1 MYRTGD
7 IARWNREG
15 QLEYVGRADDQVK
28 VRGYRIE
35 LGEVQSALAAHPHI
49 AQAAALVRE
58 GRLLGYVVAQDD
70 VPAVDVQSVRKSL
83 AESLPEYMVPAA
95 VVVLDALPLT
105 SHGKLD
111 RRALPDPE
119 YTAETYADAG
129 ASLVVRAPLDP
140 RVEILCGLYADVLG
154 VPEVGVDDDFFELG
168 GHSLLAIRLVSRVRS
183 ALGFELTIRQS
194 FEARSVSK
202 LLELLDAADGA
213 RQGVRALPR
222 PDRVPVSYAQ
232 QRLWFLHRLEG
243 PSPTYNMPVSLR
255 LTGELDH
262 DALRAALAD
271 VVVRHESLRTVFGED
286 AEGPYQRVLAAGEA
300 VPVLEVVR
308 TDEAGLPA
316 ALEKAARHGFDLS
329 AEPPLRATLF
339 RAGEREHVLL
349 VLVHHI
355 AGDGW
360 SMPLL
365 ARDLTT
371 AYASRR
377 AGAAPAWQALPAQY
391 ADYTLWQR
399 EVLGSEDDPD
409 SAIVRQI
416 DYWRGQ
422 LAALP
427 EELELPADRP
437 RPAVSSH
444 EGGRVPFEIPQ
455 DVYAKVVAVA
465 RAQQASPF
473 MVVQSALA
481 ALLTRLGAGTDIPL
495 GTPTAGR
502 TDGALED
509 LVGFFVNTLV
519 LRTDTSGDPTFAE
532 LVGRVRNTAL
542 AAYAHQDVP
551 FERLVEVLNPERS
564 MARHPLIQTMLTW
577 NAADQ
582 HQTFDASAHLDGLTV
597 TPLPVGTGIAKFD
610 LAFAFVERLAQ
621 DGGTGGGLT
630 GVLEYS
636 ADLYDRDS
644 ATTLTER
651 FVRLLRALVDAPQLP
666 VGHVEVLTADERSVL
681 LDGFNATERAVP
693 EGTLPELFQ
702 AQVARTPDATAVV
715 FEGTRLSYAELNARA
730 NRLARL
736 LVEWGAGPERA
747 VAVSLPRS
755 ADLVV
760 TLLAVMKAGAVYVPV
775 DPEYPAERIAH
786 ILDDVAP
793 VLVVDEA
800 WFAAADTSDYA
811 AADPAPVDVASLA
824 YVIHTSGSTGRPK
837 GVAVSHRGIASLAT
851 GQIERFAVTPDSRV
865 LLFASPSFDAAVSE
879 VCMALL
885 AGAVLVLAPA
895 ERLLPGAALTGLVRE
910 EEITHITLPPSALAV
925 LPDDALP
932 TVSTLVVAGEACPPD
947 LVARWSRGRRM
958 INAYGP
964 TESTVCASMSMPLS
978 GAVVPSIGAPLINTR
993 LYVLDAGL
1001 QPVPVGAA
1009 GELYLAGAGL
1019 ARGYLNRAELT
1030 AERFVACPFGAPGTR
1045 MYRTGDLA
1053 RWTAGGELEYLGRA
1067 DDQVKIRGFRI
1078 EPDEVAAV
1086 VAGHPAVARAV
1097 VVVREDQPGDK
1108 RLVAYVVPAPGAE
1121 ADPAVL
1127 RRHAAEQL
1135 AAHMVP
1141 SAFLALESLPVT
1153 PNGKLDRRAL
1163 PVPAYGTLSTAGYRG
1178 PRSPREEIL
1187 CGLFAEVL
1195 GAERVGIDDGFFDL
1209 GGHSLLAT
1217 RLANRI
1223 RATLGVE
1230 LPVRRL
1236 FETPTVAGL
1245 AAALDENEN
1254 ETGRGARARMTRAA
1268 VRPER
1273 VPLSF
1278 AQRRL
1283 WFLDRFEGPSAT
1295 YNVPAALRLTGDLDR
1310 TALEAALADVVARH
1324 EPLRTVFG
1332 EDTDG
1337 PYQRILPVDLGRP
1350 GLDVTPV
1357 ADASR
1362 LDAELCAAARDTFD
1376 LERELPFR
1384 ARLFELAEQDH
1395 VLLLTV
1401 HHIAGDG
1408 WSMGPLSRDLTAAYA
1423 ARCAGVAPAWTE
1435 LPVQYADFTLW
1446 QREVLGS
1453 EEDPDS
1459 ALTGQVEFWREALTG
1474 LPEELDL
1481 PRDRTRPATPS
1492 YRGDFVEFEVP
1503 AQVHERLVSLARE
1516 SGASVFMVVQSAL
1529 ATLLSRL
1536 GAGTDIPIGTPIAG
1550 RTDGAVEDLVGF
1562 FVNTLVLRTDLSGN
1576 PSFRELVGRVKEFD
1590 LAAYAHQD
1598 VPFERLVEVLN
1609 PERSMARHPLFQTML
1624 TWNDGTLLGADATAG
1639 QSLPGLTV
1647 TGHSVGTGSAKFDLS
1662 FALQERTGDG
1672 GGLHGAL
1679 GFSTDLH
1686 DRDSAARIA
1695 QRFVRV
1701 LAAVVAEPDLPVSR
1715 ADVMT
1720 DAERGTVLER
1730 WNDTARLVPGVALP
1744 QLFEARAALAP
1755 EATAVVCG
1763 DRELSYAELNA
1774 RANRLARLLVR
1785 HGAGPEQRVAVRLPR
1800 STDLVTVLL
1809 AVLKSGAAYVPLDP
1823 DFPDER
1829 IAYMIDDARPVL
1841 VVDEEWLA
1849 AADLTGLDTA
1859 DLPPVPV
1866 ASAAYVIYT
1875 SGSTGR
1881 PKGVVVG
1888 HAALA
1893 NFLQDLGERCA
1904 LTPDERLLAVT
1915 TVGFDIAALELY
1927 VPLLAGA
1934 AVVLADRDTVRDPRA
1949 LAELIDGA
1957 GISVVQA
1964 TPSLWHA
1971 IVDEHATALSGVRV
1985 LVGGEALPADLAA
1998 SLVRHAHSVTNVYG
2012 PTETTIWSTAGAVDT
2027 DSARRGS
2034 IGRPI
2039 ANTRVYVLDAA
2050 LRPVPAG
2057 VAGELYI
2064 TGAGLARGY
2073 LDRPGLTAER
2083 FVADPYGAPGTRMY
2097 RTGDLVR
2104 WSADGELEYLG
2115 RVDHQVKVRGYRI
2128 EPGEIEAV
2136 LLAHESVTRAA
2147 VLVREDTP
2155 GDRRLVAYVT
2165 GTADPAALREHAT
2178 RQLPEYMVPSAF
2190 MTLDALPLTPNGK
2203 LDRRALPVPDSAARP
2218 TGRAPRSPREEILCG
2233 LFAEV
2238 LGVERVG
2245 IDDGFFD
2252 LGGHSLLATR
2262 LVSRIRATLDVEL
2275 SVRQLFERPTV
2286 ARLGAVLDTA
2296 SGPARL
2302 PLTRAERPARIPLSY
2317 AQQRLWLLNRL
2328 EGPSPTYN
2336 MPTALRLDGPLDR
2349 EALTAALHDLV
2360 VRHEALRTLFAEDGQ
2375 GAHQVVLPSEAAHPE
2390 LHTVPTDEDGL
2401 TDALTSTARYA
2412 FDLAAELPL
2421 RTWLF
2426 ELGPEQHV
2434 LLVLVHH
2441 IAGDGWSAGPLAR
2454 DLTGAYAARSAGT
2467 APAWS
2472 ELPVQYADFT
2482 LWQREVLGAEDDPG
2496 SVLARQISFWRE
2508 ALAELPEELAL
2519 PADRPRAD
2527 IASQRGGRVAFAVP
2541 QEVHERLVSL
2551 ARESGASVFMVVQS
2565 ALATLLSRLGAGTD
2579 IPIGTPIAGRTDG
2592 AVEDLVGFFVNT
2604 LVLRT
2609 DLSGNPSFRELVGR
2623 VKEFDLAAYAHQDVP
2638 FERLVE
2644 VLNPER
2650 SMARHPLFQTMLT
2663 WNNLDQQAAAEAAGS
2678 LSGLTVRQQPLP
2690 TGAAKFDLL
2699 FRMVEQH
2706 AQDARPDGIAGVL
2719 EFSTDLFDAVTAER
2733 LAERLVRVL
2742 EVVVADPGVRV
2753 GGVDVLSDAERGL
2766 VLGEWIDTAGE
2777 VSVAALPQLF
2787 EAQVVRSPDAVA
2799 VGELS
2804 YAQVNARANRL
2815 ARLLVEQGAGP
2826 ERRVAVVL
2834 PPSAELVV
2842 VLLAVVKAGAAYVPV
2857 DPGYP
2862 RERIDYILEDAAPAL
2877 VIDEA
2882 WLSSA
2887 DFNGLSAENLP
2898 VVGLSWPAY
2907 VIYTSGSTGR
2917 PKGVVVEH
2925 ASVGAYLVR
2934 AREVYP
2940 QAAGVS
2946 LVHSSFAF
2954 DLTVTALWSPLV
2966 SGGRIVVGELD
2977 ESVSGVTFMKVTPSH
2992 LGLLEALPEAASPS
3006 GTLVIGGEA
3015 LRGEALAGWRRA
3027 HPQVQVINA
3036 YGPTE
3041 ATVNCAEFRLEPGTP
3056 TPSGAVPIG
3065 RPFVNTRTY
3074 VLDAGL
3080 RPVPVGAPGEL
3091 YVAGV
3096 VLARGYLDRPGLTAE
3111 RFVADPYGPA
3121 GTRMYRTGD
3130 IARWNREGQ
3139 LEYVGRADDQVKVR
3153 GYRIELGEVQSAL
3166 AAHPHIAQAA
3176 ALVREGRLLGYVVA
3190 QDDVPAVD
3198 AQSVRKSLAE
3208 SLPEY
3213 MVPAAVV
3220 VLDALPLTSHG
3231 KLDRRALPDPEY
3243 TAGAGSREPVS
3254 AKEQLLC
3261 GLYAEVLRVPEVGA
3275 DDSFFDLGG
3284 DSIMSIQL
3292 VSAARRA
3299 GLRFSPRDV
3308 FECRTVARLAE
3319 VAQDADG
3326 AAPAAPDD
3334 GVGEVPLTPIMKELA
3349 SRGGP
3354 FTEFNQSTVV
3364 QVPAA
3369 LTHESLTK
3377 ALQAVLDHHD
3387 ALRTRLTVPD
3397 GTDEWSLE
3405 VTAPGSVSADDRVER
3420 IDASGLDDGELRALM
3435 AEHGPR
3441 ARTRLSPRDGI
3452 MVQAVWFDRGREL
3465 SGQLLLVLHHLVVDG
3480 VSIRI
3485 LVPDLAQAW
3494 RDVSA
3499 GREAVLEPVGT
3510 SLRRWARHLHELA
3523 HEPETTAELSHWT
3536 RVLQHADAPLGG
3548 RALDP
3553 ARDTSGTTGH
3563 LTQELPSEV
3572 TEPLLTTVQAAFH
3585 AEINDVLLTAFAL
3598 AVREWRATAAEHGVL
3613 VELEAHGRAEEAMPG
3628 ADLTRTVGWFTSTYP
3643 VRLDTARA
3651 ADEGAALKQVKE
3663 QLRAVPG
3670 KGLGHGLLR
3679 RLNPRTAE
3687 ILAPLAR
3694 PQIKFNYLGRF
3705 ASRDQEAADWATA
3718 PGTAGIGGG
3727 RDAGMPLTHVVELNA
3742 ITRDGEDGPELLASW
3757 TWARELLTEQEVREL
3772 AQAWFR
3778 ALRALVDHAAEDTAG
3793 GFTPSDV
3800 ALAMLNQSDIDRLE
3814 AEWRTSE

>member
-1 MYRTGD
+1 
-7 IARWNREG
+7 
-15 QLEYVGRADDQVK
+15 
-28 VRGYRIE
+28 
-35 LGEVQSALAAHPHI
+35 
-49 AQAAALVRE
+49 
-58 GRLLGYVVAQDD
+58 
-70 VPAVDVQSVRKSL
+70 
-83 AESLPEYMVPAA
+83 MVPAA
-95 VVVLDALPLT
+95 
-105 SHGKLD
+105 
-111 RRALPDPE
+111 
-119 YTAETYADAG
+119 
-129 ASLVVRAPLDP
+129 
-140 RVEILCGLYADVLG
+140 
-154 VPEVGVDDDFFELG
+154 
-168 GHSLLAIRLVSRVRS
+168 
-183 ALGFELTIRQS
+183 
-194 FEARSVSK
+194 
-202 LLELLDAADGA
+202 
-213 RQGVRALPR
+213 
-222 PDRVPVSYAQ
+222 
-232 QRLWFLHRLEG
+232 
-243 PSPTYNMPVSLR
+243 
-255 LTGELDH
+255 
-262 DALRAALAD
+262 
-271 VVVRHESLRTVFGED
+271 
-286 AEGPYQRVLAAGEA
+286 
-300 VPVLEVVR
+300 
-308 TDEAGLPA
+308 
-316 ALEKAARHGFDLS
+316 
-329 AEPPLRATLF
+329 
-339 RAGEREHVLL
+339 
-349 VLVHHI
+349 
-355 AGDGW
+355 
-360 SMPLL
+360 
-365 ARDLTT
+365 
-371 AYASRR
+371 
-377 AGAAPAWQALPAQY
+377 
-391 ADYTLWQR
+391 
-399 EVLGSEDDPD
+399 
-409 SAIVRQI
+409 
-416 DYWRGQ
+416 
-422 LAALP
+422 
-427 EELELPADRP
+427 
-437 RPAVSSH
+437 
-444 EGGRVPFEIPQ
+444 
-455 DVYAKVVAVA
+455 
-465 RAQQASPF
+465 
-473 MVVQSALA
+473 
-481 ALLTRLGAGTDIPL
+481 
-495 GTPTAGR
+495 
-502 TDGALED
+502 
-509 LVGFFVNTLV
+509 FV
-519 LRTDTSGDPTFAE
+519 
-532 LVGRVRNTAL
+532 
-542 AAYAHQDVP
+542 
-551 FERLVEVLNPERS
+551 
-564 MARHPLIQTMLTW
+564 
-577 NAADQ
+577 
-582 HQTFDASAHLDGLTV
+582 
-597 TPLPVGTGIAKFD
+597 
-610 LAFAFVERLAQ
+610 
-621 DGGTGGGLT
+621 
-630 GVLEYS
+630 
-636 ADLYDRDS
+636 
-644 ATTLTER
+644 
-651 FVRLLRALVDAPQLP
+651 
-666 VGHVEVLTADERSVL
+666 
-681 LDGFNATERAVP
+681 
-693 EGTLPELFQ
+693 
-702 AQVARTPDATAVV
+702 
-715 FEGTRLSYAELNARA
+715 
-730 NRLARL
+730 
-736 LVEWGAGPERA
+736 
-747 VAVSLPRS
+747 
-755 ADLVV
+755 
-760 TLLAVMKAGAVYVPV
+760 
-775 DPEYPAERIAH
+775 
-786 ILDDVAP
+786 
-793 VLVVDEA
+793 
-800 WFAAADTSDYA
+800 
-811 AADPAPVDVASLA
+811 
-824 YVIHTSGSTGRPK
+824 
-837 GVAVSHRGIASLAT
+837 
-851 GQIERFAVTPDSRV
+851 
-865 LLFASPSFDAAVSE
+865 
-879 VCMALL
+879 
-885 AGAVLVLAPA
+885 
-895 ERLLPGAALTGLVRE
+895 
-910 EEITHITLPPSALAV
+910 
-925 LPDDALP
+925 
-932 TVSTLVVAGEACPPD
+932 
-947 LVARWSRGRRM
+947 
-958 INAYGP
+958 
-964 TESTVCASMSMPLS
+964 
-978 GAVVPSIGAPLINTR
+978 
-993 LYVLDAGL
+993 
-1001 QPVPVGAA
+1001 
-1009 GELYLAGAGL
+1009 
-1019 ARGYLNRAELT
+1019 
-1030 AERFVACPFGAPGTR
+1030 
-1045 MYRTGDLA
+1045 
-1053 RWTAGGELEYLGRA
+1053 
-1067 DDQVKIRGFRI
+1067 
-1078 EPDEVAAV
+1078 
-1086 VAGHPAVARAV
+1086 
-1097 VVVREDQPGDK
+1097 
-1108 RLVAYVVPAPGAE
+1108 
-1121 ADPAVL
+1121 
-1127 RRHAAEQL
+1127 
-1135 AAHMVP
+1135 
-1141 SAFLALESLPVT
+1141 ALESLPIT
-1153 PNGKLDRRAL
+1153 PNGKLDRKAL
-1163 PVPAYGTLSTAGYRG
+1163 PAPAYNMLSTAGYRG

-1195 GAERVGIDDGFFDL
+1195 GVERVGIDDGFFDL

-1245 AAALDENEN
+1245 AAALDENESGN
-1254 ETGRGARARMTRAA
+1254 EPGRGARARLTRA
-1268 VRPER
+1268 VERPER

-1295 YNVPAALRLTGDLDR
+1295 YNIPAALRLTGDLDR

-1332 EDTDG
+1332 EDADG
-1337 PYQRILPVDLGRP
+1337 PYQRVLPVDQGRP
-1350 GLDVTPV
+1350 GLDVVSV
-1357 ADASR
+1357 ADASQ
-1362 LDAELCAAARDTFD
+1362 LDAGLRAAARHTFD

-1384 ARLFELAEQDH
+1384 ARLFELAEQEH

-1423 ARCAGVAPAWTE
+1423 ARCAGVAPVWTE
-1435 LPVQYADFTLW
+1435 LPVQYADFALW

-1562 FVNTLVLRTDLSGN
+1562 FVNTLVLRTDLTGE
-1576 PSFRELVGRVKEFD
+1576 PSFRELIGRVKEFD

-1609 PERSMARHPLFQTML
+1609 PERSMSRHPLFQTML
-1624 TWNDGTLLGADATAG
+1624 TWNDATLLGADATAG
-1639 QSLPGLTV
+1639 QQLPGLTV
-1647 TGHSVGTGSAKFDLS
+1647 TGHSVGTGVAKFDLS

-1695 QRFVRV
+1695 ERFVRV
-1701 LAAVVAEPDLPVSR
+1701 LEAVVADPDLPVSR
-1715 ADVMT
+1715 ADIMAE
-1720 DAERGTVLER
+1720 AERTTVLQR
-1730 WNDTARLVPGVALP
+1730 WNDTARPVPALALP
-1744 QLFEARAALAP
+1744 QLFEARAARAP
-1755 EATAVVCG
+1755 EAAAVVCG
-1763 DRELSYAELNA
+1763 DRKLTYGELNA

-1785 HGAGPEQRVAVRLPR
+1785 HGACPERRVAVRLPR
-1800 STDLVTVLL
+1800 SADLVTVLL

-1829 IAYMIDDARPVL
+1829 ISYMIEDARPVL

-1849 AADLTGLDTA
+1849 AADLGGLDAA
-1859 DLPPVPV
+1859 DLPPVPL

-1893 NFLQDLGERCA
+1893 NFLQDMGERCA

-1971 IVDEHATALSGVRV
+1971 IVDEHAGALSGIRV

-2039 ANTRVYVLDAA
+2039 ANTLVYVLDAA

-2064 TGAGLARGY
+2064 AGAGLARGY
-2073 LDRPGLTAER
+2073 LDRPALTAER
-2083 FVADPYGAPGTRMY
+2083 FVADPYGTPGTRMY

-2165 GTADPAALREHAT
+2165 GTADPAELREHAA
-2178 RQLPEYMVPSAF
+2178 RQLPEYMVPSALV
-2190 MTLDALPLTPNGK
+2190 TLDALPLTPNGK
-2203 LDRRALPVPDSAARP
+2203 LDRRALPAPDSTAQP
-2218 TGRAPRSPREEILCG
+2218 TGRSPRSPREEILCG

-2262 LVSRIRATLDVEL
+2262 LVSRIRSTLDVEL

-2296 SGPARL
+2296 SGSARR

-2317 AQQRLWLLNRL
+2317 AQQRLWFLNRL

-2336 MPTALRLDGPLDR
+2336 MPTALRLDGALDR
-2349 EALTAALHDLV
+2349 AALTAALHDLV
-2360 VRHEALRTLFAEDGQ
+2360 VRHESLRTVFAEDGQ
-2375 GAHQVVLPSEAAHPE
+2375 GAHQVVLPPEAARPE
-2390 LHTVPTDEDGL
+2390 LHTVHTDEDGL
-2401 TDALTSTARYA
+2401 TEALTSTARYA

-2426 ELGPEQHV
+2426 ELGPERHV

-2454 DLTGAYAARSAGT
+2454 DLTGAYAARSAGA
-2467 APAWS
+2467 APGWS

-2482 LWQREVLGAEDDPG
+2482 LWQREVLGSEDDPD
-2496 SVLARQISFWRE
+2496 SVLAQQVSFWRE

-2527 IASQRGGRVAFAVP
+2527 IASQRGGRVAFSVP
-2541 QEVHERLVSL
+2541 QEVHERLVAL

-2579 IPIGTPIAGRTDG
+2579 IPIGTPIAGRTDD

-2604 LVLRT
+2604 LVLRA

-2650 SMARHPLFQTMLT
+2650 SMSRHPLFQTMLT
-2663 WNNLDQQAAAEAAGS
+2663 WNNLDQQGAAEAARS

-2719 EFSTDLFDAVTAER
+2719 EFSSDLFDAVTAEL

-2742 EVVVADPGVRV
+2742 EAVVADPGVRV

-2766 VLGEWIDTAGE
+2766 VLGEWIDTARS
-2777 VSVAALPQLF
+2777 VSVSALPQLF
-2787 EAQVVRSPDAVA
+2787 EAQVERTPDAVA
-2799 VGELS
+2799 VGELT
-2804 YAQVNARANRL
+2804 YAEVNARANRL
-2815 ARLLVEQGAGP
+2815 ARLLVERGAGP

-2834 PPSAELVV
+2834 PPSAELVA

-2862 RERIDYILEDAAPAL
+2862 QERIDYILEDADPAL
-2877 VIDEA
+2877 VIDEQ
-2882 WLSSA
+2882 WLEQA
-2887 DFNGLSAENLP
+2887 DFDDLSAENLP
-2898 VVGLSWPAY
+2898 AVELSWPAY

-2966 SGGRIVVGELD
+2966 SGGRIVVGDLD
-2977 ESVSGVTFMKVTPSH
+2977 ESVSDVTFMKVTPSH
-2992 LGLLEALPEAASPS
+2992 LGLLEALPKAASPS

-3015 LRGEALAGWRRA
+3015 LRGEALAGWREA

-3041 ATVNCAEFRLEPGTP
+3041 ATVNCAEFRLEPGTE

-3065 RPFVNTRTY
+3065 RPFANTRTY
-3074 VLDAGL
+3074 VLDAAL
-3080 RPVPVGAPGEL
+3080 QPVPVGTPGEL

-3096 VLARGYLDRPGLTAE
+3096 VLARGYLDRPALTAE

-3121 GTRMYRTGD
+3121 GSRMYRTGD
-3130 IARWNREGQ
+3130 IARWNRDGQ

-3153 GYRIELGEVQSAL
+3153 GYRIELGEIQSAL

-3176 ALVREGRLLGYVVA
+3176 VIVREGRLLGYVVP
-3190 QDDVPAVD
+3190 QDEAPAAD
-3198 AQSVRKSLAE
+3198 TQLLRKSLAE

-3213 MVPAAVV
+3213 MVPAAIV

-3243 TAGAGSREPVS
+3243 SEGAGSREPVS
-3254 AKEQLLC
+3254 VKEQVLC
-3261 GLYAEVLRVPEVGA
+3261 GLYAEVLRVPEVGV

-3354 FTEFNQSTVV
+3354 FAEFNQSTVV
-3364 QVPAA
+3364 QVPAE
-3369 LTHESLTK
+3369 LTRESLTK

-3387 ALRTRLTVPD
+3387 ALRSRLTVPD
-3397 GTDEWSLE
+3397 GSDEWSLE
-3405 VTAPGSVSADDRVER
+3405 VTAPGSVSAEDCVER
-3420 IDASGLDDGELRALM
+3420 IDASGLDDGALRALM
-3435 AEHGPR
+3435 AERGPR
-3441 ARTRLSPRDGI
+3441 ARTRLSPQDGV

-3499 GREAVLEPVGT
+3499 GREAALEPVGT

-3536 RVLQHADAPLGG
+3536 RVLQHVDAPLGG

-3553 ARDTSGTTGH
+3553 ARDTAGTTGH

-3598 AVREWRATAAEHGVL
+3598 AVRAWRARAAEHGVL

-3663 QLRAVPG
+3663 QLRTVPG

-3679 RLNPRTAE
+3679 RLNPKTAA
-3687 ILAPLAR
+3687 ILAPMAR

-3705 ASRDQEAADWATA
+3705 ASQEQQAADWATA

-3727 RDAGMPLTHVVELNA
+3727 RDAGMPLTHAVELNA

-3757 TWARELLTEQEVREL
+3757 TWAQGLLTEQEVQEL
-3772 AQAWFR
+3772 AQEWFR

-3800 ALAMLNQSDIDRLE
+3800 PLAMLNQSDIDRLE

>member
-1 MYRTGD
+1 M
-7 IARWNREG
+7 
-15 QLEYVGRADDQVK
+15 
-28 VRGYRIE
+28 
-35 LGEVQSALAAHPHI
+35 
-49 AQAAALVRE
+49 
-58 GRLLGYVVAQDD
+58 
-70 VPAVDVQSVRKSL
+70 
-83 AESLPEYMVPAA
+83 
-95 VVVLDALPLT
+95 
-105 SHGKLD
+105 
-111 RRALPDPE
+111 
-119 YTAETYADAG
+119 
-129 ASLVVRAPLDP
+129 
-140 RVEILCGLYADVLG
+140 
-154 VPEVGVDDDFFELG
+154 
-168 GHSLLAIRLVSRVRS
+168 
-183 ALGFELTIRQS
+183 
-194 FEARSVSK
+194 
-202 LLELLDAADGA
+202 
-213 RQGVRALPR
+213 
-222 PDRVPVSYAQ
+222 
-232 QRLWFLHRLEG
+232 
-243 PSPTYNMPVSLR
+243 
-255 LTGELDH
+255 
-262 DALRAALAD
+262 
-271 VVVRHESLRTVFGED
+271 
-286 AEGPYQRVLAAGEA
+286 
-300 VPVLEVVR
+300 
-308 TDEAGLPA
+308 
-316 ALEKAARHGFDLS
+316 
-329 AEPPLRATLF
+329 
-339 RAGEREHVLL
+339 
-349 VLVHHI
+349 
-355 AGDGW
+355 
-360 SMPLL
+360 
-365 ARDLTT
+365 
-371 AYASRR
+371 
-377 AGAAPAWQALPAQY
+377 
-391 ADYTLWQR
+391 
-399 EVLGSEDDPD
+399 
-409 SAIVRQI
+409 
-416 DYWRGQ
+416 
-422 LAALP
+422 
-427 EELELPADRP
+427 
-437 RPAVSSH
+437 
-444 EGGRVPFEIPQ
+444 
-455 DVYAKVVAVA
+455 
-465 RAQQASPF
+465 
-473 MVVQSALA
+473 
-481 ALLTRLGAGTDIPL
+481 
-495 GTPTAGR
+495 
-502 TDGALED
+502 
-509 LVGFFVNTLV
+509 
-519 LRTDTSGDPTFAE
+519 
-532 LVGRVRNTAL
+532 
-542 AAYAHQDVP
+542 
-551 FERLVEVLNPERS
+551 
-564 MARHPLIQTMLTW
+564 
-577 NAADQ
+577 
-582 HQTFDASAHLDGLTV
+582 
-597 TPLPVGTGIAKFD
+597 
-610 LAFAFVERLAQ
+610 
-621 DGGTGGGLT
+621 
-630 GVLEYS
+630 
-636 ADLYDRDS
+636 
-644 ATTLTER
+644 
-651 FVRLLRALVDAPQLP
+651 
-666 VGHVEVLTADERSVL
+666 
-681 LDGFNATERAVP
+681 
-693 EGTLPELFQ
+693 
-702 AQVARTPDATAVV
+702 
-715 FEGTRLSYAELNARA
+715 
-730 NRLARL
+730 
-736 LVEWGAGPERA
+736 
-747 VAVSLPRS
+747 
-755 ADLVV
+755 
-760 TLLAVMKAGAVYVPV
+760 
-775 DPEYPAERIAH
+775 
-786 ILDDVAP
+786 
-793 VLVVDEA
+793 
-800 WFAAADTSDYA
+800 
-811 AADPAPVDVASLA
+811 
-824 YVIHTSGSTGRPK
+824 
-837 GVAVSHRGIASLAT
+837 
-851 GQIERFAVTPDSRV
+851 
-865 LLFASPSFDAAVSE
+865 
-879 VCMALL
+879 
-885 AGAVLVLAPA
+885 
-895 ERLLPGAALTGLVRE
+895 
-910 EEITHITLPPSALAV
+910 
-925 LPDDALP
+925 
-932 TVSTLVVAGEACPPD
+932 
-947 LVARWSRGRRM
+947 
-958 INAYGP
+958 
-964 TESTVCASMSMPLS
+964 
-978 GAVVPSIGAPLINTR
+978 
-993 LYVLDAGL
+993 
-1001 QPVPVGAA
+1001 
-1009 GELYLAGAGL
+1009 
-1019 ARGYLNRAELT
+1019 
-1030 AERFVACPFGAPGTR
+1030 
-1045 MYRTGDLA
+1045 
-1053 RWTAGGELEYLGRA
+1053 
-1067 DDQVKIRGFRI
+1067 
-1078 EPDEVAAV
+1078 
-1086 VAGHPAVARAV
+1086 
-1097 VVVREDQPGDK
+1097 
-1108 RLVAYVVPAPGAE
+1108 
-1121 ADPAVL
+1121 
-1127 RRHAAEQL
+1127 
-1135 AAHMVP
+1135 
-1141 SAFLALESLPVT
+1141 
-1153 PNGKLDRRAL
+1153 
-1163 PVPAYGTLSTAGYRG
+1163 
-1178 PRSPREEIL
+1178 
-1187 CGLFAEVL
+1187 
-1195 GAERVGIDDGFFDL
+1195 
-1209 GGHSLLAT
+1209 
-1217 RLANRI
+1217 
-1223 RATLGVE
+1223 
-1230 LPVRRL
+1230 
-1236 FETPTVAGL
+1236 
-1245 AAALDENEN
+1245 
-1254 ETGRGARARMTRAA
+1254 
-1268 VRPER
+1268 
-1273 VPLSF
+1273 PLSF

-1295 YNVPAALRLTGDLDR
+1295 YNIPAALRLTGDLDR
-1310 TALEAALADVVARH
+1310 SALEAALADVVARH

-1332 EDTDG
+1332 EDADG
-1337 PYQRILPVDLGRP
+1337 PYQRVLPVDLGRP

-1362 LDAELCAAARDTFD
+1362 LDDELRAAARGTFD

-1384 ARLFELAEQDH
+1384 ARLFELAAQDH

-1423 ARCAGVAPAWTE
+1423 ARCAGVAPTWTE

-1453 EEDPDS
+1453 EDDPDS
-1459 ALTGQVEFWREALTG
+1459 ALTGQVEFWREALAG

-1481 PRDRTRPATPS
+1481 PRDRARPAIPS

-1503 AQVHERLVSLARE
+1503 AQVHEGLVSLARE

-1536 GAGTDIPIGTPIAG
+1536 GAGSDIPIGTPIAG

-1562 FVNTLVLRTDLSGN
+1562 FVNTLVLRADLSGD

-1598 VPFERLVEVLN
+1598 VPFERLVEVLD

-1624 TWNDGTLLGADATAG
+1624 TWNNLDQPATAEAAAT
-1639 QSLPGLTV
+1639 LPGLTV
-1647 TGHSVGTGSAKFDLS
+1647 TGHPVGTGAVKFDLS
-1662 FALQERTGDG
+1662 FALRERTGDG

-1701 LAAVVAEPDLPVSR
+1701 LEALVAEPDLPVGR

-1720 DAERGTVLER
+1720 DAERRTVLER
-1730 WNDTARLVPGVALP
+1730 WNDTARPMPGVALP
-1744 QLFEARAALAP
+1744 QLFEARAAQTP

-1763 DRELSYAELNA
+1763 DAKLSYGELNA

-1785 HGAGPEQRVAVRLPR
+1785 HGAGPERRVAVRLPR
-1800 STDLVTVLL
+1800 STDLVAVLL

-1829 IAYMIDDARPVL
+1829 IAYMTDDARPVL

-1849 AADLTGLDTA
+1849 AADLTGLDAA
-1859 DLPPVPV
+1859 DLAPVPL

-1934 AVVLADRDTVRDPRA
+1934 AVELADRDTVRDPRA

-1957 GISVVQA
+1957 GVAVVQA

-1971 IVDEHATALSGVRV
+1971 IVDEHAAVLSGVRV

-1998 SLVRHAHSVTNVYG
+1998 SLVRHARSVTNVYG
-2012 PTETTIWSTAGAVDT
+2012 PTETTIWSTAGAVDGE
-2027 DSARRGS
+2027 SAGRGS

-2039 ANTRVYVLDAA
+2039 GNTRVYVLDAA

-2064 TGAGLARGY
+2064 AGAGLAQGY

-2083 FVADPYGAPGTRMY
+2083 FVADPHGGPGTRMY

-2104 WSADGELEYLG
+2104 WSAEGELEYIG
-2115 RVDHQVKVRGYRI
+2115 RVDHQVKVRGHRI

-2136 LLAHESVTRAA
+2136 LLGHESVTRAA

-2165 GTADPAALREHAT
+2165 GTADPAALREHAA

-2190 MTLDALPLTPNGK
+2190 VTLDALPLTPNGK
-2203 LDRRALPVPDSAARP
+2203 LDRAALPAPDSRAQS
-2218 TGRAPRSPREEILCG
+2218 TGRAPRAPRSPREEILCG

-2238 LGVERVG
+2238 LGMDRVG

-2262 LVSRIRATLDVEL
+2262 LVSRIRSTLDVEL
-2275 SVRQLFERPTV
+2275 SVRQLFEHPTV

-2296 SGPARL
+2296 SGPARR
-2302 PLTRAERPARIPLSY
+2302 PLTRQERPTRIPLSY
-2317 AQQRLWLLNRL
+2317 AQQRLWFLNRL

-2360 VRHEALRTLFAEDGQ
+2360 VRHESLRTLFAEDDQ
-2375 GAHQVVLPSEAAHPE
+2375 GAHQVVLPPEAARPE
-2390 LHTVPTDEDGL
+2390 LHTVRTDEDGL
-2401 TDALTSTARYA
+2401 AEALASTARYP

-2421 RTWLF
+2421 RAWLF

-2434 LLVLVHH
+2434 LLVLMHH

-2454 DLTGAYAARSAGT
+2454 DLTGAYAARSTGT
-2467 APAWS
+2467 NPAWT

-2482 LWQREVLGAEDDPG
+2482 LWQREVLGAEDDPD

-2519 PADRPRAD
+2519 PTDRPRAD
-2527 IASQRGGRVAFAVP
+2527 IASQRGGRVGFAVP
-2541 QEVHERLVSL
+2541 QDVHEGLVSL

-2604 LVLRT
+2604 LVLRA
-2609 DLSGNPSFRELVGR
+2609 DLSGDPSFRELVGR

-2644 VLNPER
+2644 VLDPER

-2663 WNNLDQQAAAEAAGS
+2663 WNNLDQPATGEAAAT
-2678 LSGLTVRQQPLP
+2678 LPGLTVRQQPLP

-2719 EFSTDLFDAVTAER
+2719 EFSTDLFDVVTAER
-2733 LAERLVRVL
+2733 LVERLVRVL
-2742 EVVVADPGVRV
+2742 EAVVADPGVRV
-2753 GGVDVLSDAERGL
+2753 GGVDVLSAAERGL
-2766 VLGEWIDTAGE
+2766 VLGEWIDTGRE

-2787 EAQVVRSPDAVA
+2787 EAQVVRTPGAVA
-2799 VGELS
+2799 VGGLTYGE
-2804 YAQVNARANRL
+2804 VNARANRL
-2815 ARLLVEQGAGP
+2815 ARLLVGRGVGP
-2826 ERRVAVVL
+2826 EGRVAVVL
-2834 PPSAELVV
+2834 PPSAELVT

-2877 VIDEA
+2877 VIDRD
-2882 WLSSA
+2882 WLERA
-2887 DFNGLSAENLP
+2887 DLDDLSGENLP
-2898 VVGLSWPAY
+2898 EVGLSWPAY

-2940 QAAGVS
+2940 QAGGVS

-2966 SGGRIVVGELD
+2966 SGGRVVVGELD

-2992 LGLLEALPEAASPS
+2992 LGLLEALPEAASPT

-3015 LRGEALAGWRRA
+3015 LRGEALAAWRQA
-3027 HPQVQVINA
+3027 HPDVEVINA

-3041 ATVNCAEFRLEPGTP
+3041 ATVNCAEFRLEPGVE

-3065 RPFVNTRTY
+3065 RPFANTRTY
-3074 VLDAGL
+3074 VLDAAL
-3080 RPVPVGAPGEL
+3080 QPVPVGSPGEL

-3130 IARWNREGQ
+3130 VARWNRDGQ

-3166 AAHPHIAQAA
+3166 AAHPHVAQAA
-3176 ALVREGRLLGYVVA
+3176 VIVREGRLLGYVVPQENA
-3190 QDDVPAVD
+3190 ATVDV
-3198 AQSVRKSLAE
+3198 QLVRKSLAE

-3243 TAGAGSREPVS
+3243 GAGAGSREPVS
-3254 AKEQLLC
+3254 GKEQLLRD
-3261 GLYAEVLRVPEVGA
+3261 LYAEVLRVPEVGV

-3308 FECRTVARLAE
+3308 FERRTVARLAE
-3319 VAQDADG
+3319 VAQEADG

-3334 GVGEVPLTPIMKELA
+3334 GVGEVPLTPIMRELA

-3354 FTEFNQSTVV
+3354 FAEFNQSTVV

-3369 LTHESLTK
+3369 LTRESLTK

-3387 ALRTRLTVPD
+3387 ALRTRLTVAE
-3397 GTDEWSLE
+3397 GSDEWSLE
-3405 VTAPGSVSADDRVER
+3405 VTAPGSVSAGDCVER
-3420 IDASGLDDGELRALM
+3420 IDASGLDDGELRTLM
-3435 AEHGPR
+3435 AERGPR
-3441 ARTRLSPRDGI
+3441 ARTRLSPRDGA
-3452 MVQAVWFDRGREL
+3452 MVRAVWFDRGREL

-3480 VSIRI
+3480 VSLRI

-3494 RDVSA
+3494 QDVSA
-3499 GREAVLEPVGT
+3499 GREAALEPVGT

-3563 LTQELPSEV
+3563 LTLELPSEV

-3598 AVREWRATAAEHGVL
+3598 AVRDWRAGAAEHGVL

-3663 QLRAVPG
+3663 QLRTVPG
-3670 KGLGHGLLR
+3670 QGLGHGLLR
-3679 RLNPRTAE
+3679 RLNPKTAA

-3705 ASRDQEAADWATA
+3705 TSREQRAADWSTA

-3727 RDAGMPLTHVVELNA
+3727 RDAGMPLTHAVELNA
-3742 ITRDGEDGPELLASW
+3742 VTRDGEDGPELIASW
-3757 TWARELLTEQEVREL
+3757 TWARGLLTEQEVRDL
-3772 AQAWFR
+3772 AEAWFR
-3778 ALRALVDHAAEDTAG
+3778 ALRALADHAAEDTAG

-3800 ALAMLNQSDIDRLE
+3800 PLALLNQSDIDRLE